1 MKYGNY
7 ELDIRKDEKDKYV
20 LISEA
25 FLQLFTALL
34 PF

>member
-1 MKYGNY
+1 MRYGNY
-7 ELDIRKDEKDKYV
+7 DLDIRKGEKDV